1 MRSSAAPPVM
11 DVDVGVVPSI
21 GGRDRTLVVRE
32 RRQAAD
38 GVVALTLVDPNGDE
52 LPSWTPG
59 GHIDVRIGDSLVRQ
73 YSLCSSPSARN
84 EWRIAVLAEPA
95 SRGGSTF
102 IHEHVREGVEL
113 RIRGP
118 RNNFQLVTA
127 PSYRFIAGG
136 IGITPILSMIE
147 TVSLS
152 GASWRLLYGG
162 RTRESMAFLEELSAY
177 GDRVDV
183 APQDEYGL
191 LDLDGFLGKP
201 DDGTRIYCCGPQALL
216 EAVEQRCAAWPD
228 GALRVER
235 FSASARPSGSPQTEL
250 ASFEVECRRSGITV
264 TVPSGVS
271 IFDAL
276 TDGGIDIDSSC
287 LEGTCGT
294 CETPVLEGEPDHR
307 DHLLTGN
314 DRERAQIM
322 YVCVSRARSRRLVL
336 DI

>member
-1 MRSSAAPPVM
+1 MTNVDAGVAPSN
-11 DVDVGVVPSI
+11 DR
-21 GGRDRTLVVRE
+21 RDLTLVVRE
-32 RRQAAD
+32 RAEAAN
-38 GVVALTLVDPNGDE
+38 GVVALTLVDPRGDD
-52 LPSWTPG
+52 LPSWNPG
-59 GHIDVRIGDSLVRQ
+59 SHIDVSVGDAQVRQ
-73 YSLCSSPSARN
+73 YSLCSSPSDRG

-95 SRGGSTF
+95 SRGGSAF

-113 RIRGP
+113 RVRGP

-136 IGITPILSMIE
+136 IGITPILPMIE

-177 GDRVDV
+177 GDHVDV
-183 APQDEYGL
+183 VPQDEFGL
-191 LDLDGFLGKP
+191 LDLDGFLGKA
-201 DDGTRIYCCGPQALL
+201 DDRTRIYCCGPQALL
-216 EAVEQRCAAWPD
+216 EAVEQRCHAWPD
-228 GALRVER
+228 GALSIER
-235 FSASARPSGSPQTEL
+235 FSASARTGGSPQNDPVN
-250 ASFEVECRRSGITV
+250 FDVVCRRSGITV

-276 TDGGIDIDSSC
+276 TDEGIDIDSSC

-294 CETPVLEGEPDHR
+294 CETSVLEGVPDHR
-307 DHLLTGN
+307 DHILTGN
-314 DRERAQIM
+314 DRESSQTM
-322 YVCVSRARSRRLVL
+322 YVCVSRALSRRLVL